1 MTDCKT
7 ISSLIFLASLSAC
20 GGGGGDAA
28 GTAAVVTDA
37 YSVVGPAAPVI
48 SSASSYSVQENQTA
62 IATATATDSDS
73 STLTFSLTGTDASA
87 LSINSSSGV
96 MTFNTAPDFETKS
109 SYAVILNVSD
119 GALSASKNLTINI
132 ADSLADNPLACKTAS
147 YTTLP
152 PAAASSDSVMNYY
165 SYSWQA
171 IDFETEQK

>member
-1 MTDCKT
+1 MTNYKT

-28 GTAAVVTDA
+28 GTAAAGTDA
-37 YSVVGPAAPVI
+37 YSAVVTGTPVI

-73 STLTFSLTGTDASA
+73 STLTFYLTGTDASA

-119 GALSASKNLTINI
+119 
-132 ADSLADNPLACKTAS
+132 
-147 YTTLP
+147 
-152 PAAASSDSVMNYY
+152 
-165 SYSWQA
+165 
-171 IDFETEQK
+171 